1 MKKKRRRL
9 KRSVKVGCLTAFL
22 LPVALYF
29 AIGLLVQRCSVEPR
43 EQVEALADAGVAKK
57 PDFTESRIHKTPSG
71 GVKSVVF
78 YYDEHRNPVSKEE
91 ATVCEICEYDENG
104 VIITSTI
111 GYLNWKNGR
120 TQ

>member
-1 MKKKRRRL
+1 M
-9 KRSVKVGCLTAFL
+9 
-22 LPVALYF
+22 
-29 AIGLLVQRCSVEPR
+29 
-43 EQVEALADAGVAKK
+43 
-57 PDFTESRIHKTPSG
+57 
-71 GVKSVVF
+71 VF